1 MVILNRL
8 RIARGNTLEQHS
20 RRVPPTPVIVAN
32 DELAAGGYWRFY
44 MNLVWADA
52 AVDVGGGVQHVC
64 KENHNG
70 NRSDHQM
77 SWVEY

>member
-1 MVILNRL
+1 MVRL
-8 RIARGNTLEQHS
+8 TASAEEWGDGDS
-20 RRVPPTPVIVAN
+20 RVPPTPVIVAN

-44 MNLVWADA
+44 MDLVWADA